1 MELGELGELAAVP
14 RGGEAGPGPAPA
26 PVDTHAALVAMTKT
40 IRARDRRGRAQTD
53 EGPLT
58 TTEHDMALALMFPG
72 ILCLVPVSQTRLKRP
87 ADARERLRLVAAIGA
102 LAVVAIAAGG
112 LASLAAGTPVL
123 SRAPAEPAARSPLA
137 WLPQFQM
144 PSADANDALE
154 RAERAAS
161 RARLALERARRE
173 GTLNPAELSALEFR
187 LEQLGDTPS
196 STSTSPSAGAPVRDT
211 KPATV
216 RQYRRNLDEGK
227 RAL

>member
-1 MELGELGELAAVP
+1 MRVGECGATPGDEE
-14 RGGEAGPGPAPA
+14 RGPGPAPA
-26 PVDTHAALVAMTKT
+26 PVDTHAALVAVTRA
-40 IRARDRRGRAQTD
+40 IRPRDRRGRAQTD

-58 TTEHDMALALMFPG
+58 TSEHDMTLAPMFPR

-123 SRAPAEPAARSPLA
+123 PRTQAEPAARSPLA
-137 WLPQFQM
+137 WLPLFQV
-144 PSADANDALE
+144 PSASAAEELE

-161 RARLALERARRE
+161 RARLALDQARRE
-173 GTLNPAELSALEFR
+173 GTLDAADLSALELR

-196 STSTSPSAGAPVRDT
+196 SPSGRALGVSADNT
-211 KPATV
+211 KPAAI

-227 RAL
+227 REL